1 MNNLYITV
9 PAAILP
15 SLLLLWYFYSKDKY
29 PEPPRVVF
37 TTFFLGILTIIPV
50 LCVALPMLFFVAN
63 RLENPYAYGITI
75 GCLSAG
81 IPEELFKFTVIFYYC
96 MRHSEFDEP
105 MDGLV
110 YGVTASLGFATLEN
124 VLYVSQ
130 GGLYMAIGRALTA
143 VPMHASVGAIMGYY
157 CGRARFAPANRGQ
170 LLFLAWFVPMLLHSL
185 YDIPLFVMLKRFSG
199 GIGETVEGTPNISSE
214 DITFVLGCLGTVLLI
229 LIISVVMAV
238 RLARKLKNEQASFG
252 GMTSGN
258 EPGF

>member
-1 MNNLYITV
+1 MNDFYVTV
-9 PAAILP
+9 PAAIIP

-29 PEPPRVVF
+29 PEPPHVLF

-63 RLENPYAYGITI
+63 RLENPYAYGIAI

-81 IPEELFKFTVIFYYC
+81 IPEELFKFTVLFYYC

-124 VLYVSQ
+124 ILYVTN
-130 GGLYMAIGRALTA
+130 GGLSMAIGRALTA

-157 CGRARFAPANRGQ
+157 CGRARFSPASRGR
-170 LLFLAWFVPMLLHSL
+170 LLLLAWFVPMLLHSL
-185 YDIPLFVMLKRFSG
+185 YDIPLFIMLKRFSG
-199 GIGETVEGTPNISSE
+199 GIEKNIEGNPNISSQ
-214 DITFVLGCLGTVLLI
+214 DIMFVLGCLGAVLLVLLTSI
-229 LIISVVMAV
+229 VMAI
-238 RLARKLKNEQASFG
+238 RLARKLRKEHASFLG
-252 GMTSGN
+252 RSSVS
-258 EPGF
+258 EAGF

>member
-1 MNNLYITV
+1 MNNLYITI
-9 PAAILP
+9 PAAVLP
-15 SLLLLWYFYSKDKY
+15 SLMLLWYFYSKDKY

-50 LCVALPMLFFVAN
+50 LCVALPMLYYVAN
-63 RLENPYAYGITI
+63 QLENPYTYGIAI

-81 IPEELFKFTVIFYYC
+81 LPEELFKFTVLLFYC

-157 CGRARFAPANRGQ
+157 CGRARFTPAKRGQ
-170 LLFLAWFVPMLLHSL
+170 LLFTAWFVPMLLHSL
-185 YDIPLFVMLKRFSG
+185 YDIPLFVMMKRFGG
-199 GIGETVEGTPNISSE
+199 GIGQTAEGTPDISNA
-214 DITFVLGCLGTVLLI
+214 DAMFVLGCLGTVLLV
-229 LIISVVMAV
+229 LIISLVMAV
-238 RLARKLKNEQASFG
+238 RLARKLKKEQASYLG
-252 GMTSGN
+252 ITSAG
-258 EPGF
+258 